1 MRRVPC
7 GEFAAGE
14 ILLRL
19 PKGKVIVRLFLL
31 LLLSSLLLAG
41 CPTTQGPQPFE
52 SSGVIAPKP
61 GGCTADVDC

>member
-1 MRRVPC
+1 MRKC
-7 GEFAAGE
+7 
-14 ILLRL
+14 
-19 PKGKVIVRLFLL
+19 LL

-61 GGCTADVDC
+61 GGCNANVDC